1 MREGDEARASFSPAM
16 IIALIVAVGI
26 AAAIGTYVTQMV
38 SDNAPV
44 DVVVLKSDV
53 VDYKTKPEEVSAKPD
68 AGAQSSVMTM
78 LDELNASKDDVEVLS
93 LKPDA
98 PEMPE
103 VAIPSEAETD
113 EKDPV
118 TEVAENQAQSAKIAK
133 PGATPDKPESKK
145 EAEKEADNAGGNA
158 SENNGEENGAAKPLK
173 RPIKPLVIEN
183 PVAKGPSMMVQLA
196 AFRNQEKAEE
206 VAALLTEKHKD
217 RLQGLSLGIMQAD
230 TGSSGIF
237 WRVTTEPLPTEDAR
251 TLCDNLKRAGQ
262 DCIFRKVTVQ

>member
-1 MREGDEARASFSPAM
+1 MREGDEAQTSFSPAVV
-16 IIALIVAVGI
+16 IGLVVAVGI

-38 SDNAPV
+38 SDNGPV

-53 VDYKTKPEEVSAKPD
+53 VDYKTKPQEAEVKPD

-103 VAIPSEAETD
+103 VAIPSETETD
-113 EKDPV
+113 EKDAV
-118 TEVAENQAQSAKIAK
+118 TEVATNQAQSAKIAK
-133 PGATPDKPESKK
+133 PGATPDKPALEK
-145 EAEKEADNAGGNA
+145 EAEKA
-158 SENNGEENGAAKPLK
+158 SENAEENNEAAKPLK

-196 AFRNQEKAEE
+196 AFRNQEKAEQ

-251 TLCDNLKRAGQ
+251 SLCDNLKRAGQ

>member
-1 MREGDEARASFSPAM
+1 MREGDEAQTSFSPAVV
-16 IIALIVAVGI
+16 IGLVVAVGI

-38 SDNAPV
+38 SDNASV

-53 VDYKTKPEEVSAKPD
+53 VDYKTKPEEAKAKPD

-103 VAIPSEAETD
+103 VAIPSETETD
-113 EKDPV
+113 EKDAV
-118 TEVAENQAQSAKIAK
+118 TEVATNQSETPKIAK
-133 PGATPDKPESKK
+133 PGATPDKPAPKE
-145 EAEKEADNAGGNA
+145 EAEEKAANT
-158 SENNGEENGAAKPLK
+158 EEAKPLK

-196 AFRNQEKAEE
+196 AFRNQEKAEQ

-217 RLQGLSLGIMQAD
+217 RLQGLTLGIMQAD

-251 TLCDNLKRAGQ
+251 ALCDNLKRAGQ

>member
-1 MREGDEARASFSPAM
+1 MREGDEAQTSFSPAV
-16 IIALIVAVGI
+16 IIGLVVAVGI

-38 SDNAPV
+38 SDNGPV

-53 VDYKTKPEEVSAKPD
+53 VDYKTKPQEAEVKPD

-103 VAIPSEAETD
+103 VAIPSETETD
-113 EKDPV
+113 EKDAV
-118 TEVAENQAQSAKIAK
+118 TQVTTNQTESAKIAK
-133 PGATPDKPESKK
+133 PGATPDKPAPKE
-145 EAEKEADNAGGNA
+145 EAEEKAEDKE
-158 SENNGEENGAAKPLK
+158 EAKPLK

-196 AFRNQEKAEE
+196 AFRNQEKAEQ

-251 TLCDNLKRAGQ
+251 SLCDNLKRAGQ